1 MNHSHRL
8 LAMAVIAI
16 SAAALAGCGKQDVG
30 FDTLE
35 DARNTGRDNALFN
48 AAAYRAENPRLEG
61 LRIVSHG
68 DSTQAPGCPQGDG
81 WASVTFM
88 GVTGEGKGKEIEKYT
103 AKCSTV
109 SGSLGC
115 YMDKD
120 FTNKSFAKQEN
131 RCDTSLPFPL
141 KKIAK

>member
-1 MNHSHRL
+1 MKKL
-8 LAMAVIAI
+8 TLIAI
-16 SAAALAGCGKQDVG
+16 SIAAAALVGCGKKEVA

-35 DARNTGRDNALFN
+35 DARNTGRENALFN

-68 DSTQAPGCPQGDG
+68 DSTQAPDCPQGDG

-88 GVTGEGKGKEIEKYT
+88 GVNGEGKGKEIEKYT

-109 SGSLGC
+109 SGALGC
-115 YMDKD
+115 YLDKD
-120 FTNKSFAKQEN
+120 FMNKPFAKQEN
-131 RCDTSLPFPL
+131 RCDPSLPFPI

>member
-1 MNHSHRL
+1 MKK
-8 LAMAVIAI
+8 IATVAALV
-16 SAAALAGCGKQDVG
+16 AAALLSGCGKKEVS

-35 DARNTGRDNALFN
+35 DARATARDNALFN

-68 DSTQAPGCPQGDG
+68 DSTQAPDCPQGDG
-81 WASVTFM
+81 WASVSFLN
-88 GVTGEGKGKEIEKYT
+88 VVGEGKGKEVEKYT

-109 SGSLGC
+109 SASLGC
-115 YMDKD
+115 YLDKD
-120 FTNKSFAKQEN
+120 FTNKPFAKQEN
-131 RCDTSLPFPL
+131 RCDATLPIM

>member
-1 MNHSHRL
+1 MILKTMSV
-8 LAMAVIAI
+8 LAVVAAVTA
-16 SAAALAGCGKQDVG
+16 CGGKPDVS

-35 DARNTGRDNALFN
+35 DARNAARENALFN
-48 AAAYRAENPRLEG
+48 AATYRAENPRLEG

-68 DSTQAPGCPQGDG
+68 DSSQTPDCPQGDG

-88 GVTGEGKGKEIEKYT
+88 AVSGEGKGKEVEKYV

-109 SGSLGC
+109 SGALGC
-115 YMDKD
+115 YLDKD
-120 FTNKSFAKQEN
+120 FTGKPFARQEN
-131 RCDTSLPFPL
+131 RCDTSLPFPI